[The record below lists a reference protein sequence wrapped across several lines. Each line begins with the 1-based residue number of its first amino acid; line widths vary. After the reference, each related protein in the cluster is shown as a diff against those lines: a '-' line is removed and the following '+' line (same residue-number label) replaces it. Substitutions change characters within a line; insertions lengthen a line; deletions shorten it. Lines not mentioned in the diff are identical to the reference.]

1 MMELLFW
8 LLISLCFYGYFG
20 YPLLAWIIS
29 RFVNRLPDIPTVVT
43 APVRATILVA
53 AHNEERTINAKIDSL
68 LQQTYSQDFFDVLV
82 LSDGSTDGTVAA
94 VNAYGNPRIQ
104 VLDLPRGGKAA
115 ALEAGVRASTGEV
128 IVFSD
133 ADNEW
138 ETNTLE
144 KLLAPFQSDKVGA
157 VSGRIV
163 IRKKKDKLGMGDW
176 AYRQY
181 ESLLRDAET
190 RLGSAVSADGGI
202 FAIRRAL
209 YDGLPNDVTDDF
221 YISTAAIVAHRALVF
236 EPDAIAYD
244 EGLEHAE
251 GQYRRRVRVTVRGMQ
266 SLWRRRVL
274 MNPFRYGWYSFC
286 LISHKLIRRFVPFFA
301 LFLLPV
307 NAALLNEHPF
317 YTVMFVSQ
325 LMFYLMAALG
335 LWDQQRRLPKP
346 FKLAGFLLLS
356 SIGLGVG
363 IIKFL
368 RGERYA
374 FWTPQQHRS
383 H

>member
-1 MMELLFW
+1 METLFW
-8 LLISLCFYGYFG
+8 LFVFLCFYGYLG
-20 YPLLAWIIS
+20 YPLLAWLVS
-29 RFVNRLPDIPTVVT
+29 RFVNRLPDIPENIT
-43 APVRATILVA
+43 APVHATILVA

-68 LQQTYSQDFFDVLV
+68 LQQTYPQDHFDVIV

-94 VNAYGNPRIQ
+94 VRAYANPRIR

-115 ALEAGVRASTGEV
+115 ALDAGVSASSGEV

-138 ETNTLE
+138 ENNTLE
-144 KLLAPFQSDKVGA
+144 KLLAPFQSEKIGA
-157 VSGRIV
+157 VSGCLV

-176 AYRQY
+176 LYRKY
-181 ESLLRDAET
+181 EAVLRDAET

-221 YISTAAIVAHRALVF
+221 YISTAAIVARKALVF
-236 EPDAIAYD
+236 QPEAVAYD

-274 MNPFRYGWYSFC
+274 MNPLQYGWYSFC
-286 LISHKLIRRFVPFFA
+286 LISHKLVRRFVPFFA

-307 NAALLNEHPF
+307 NLALLGTHGF
-317 YTVMFVSQ
+317 YQVVFALQ
-325 LMFYLMAALG
+325 ILFYGCAVAG
-335 LWDQQRRLPKP
+335 LLDEQRRLPKP

-356 SIGLGVG
+356 SIGLGAG

-368 RGERYA
+368 RGERYS

-383 H
+383 Q

>member
-1 MMELLFW
+1 METLFW
-8 LLISLCFYGYFG
+8 VLVFLCFYGYLG
-20 YPLLAWIIS
+20 YPLLAWCVS
-29 RFVNRLPDIPTVVT
+29 RFVNRLPDIPDTIT
-43 APVRATILVA
+43 TPVNATILVA
-53 AHNEERTINAKIDSL
+53 AHNEAGTINAKLDSL
-68 LQQTYSQDFFDVLV
+68 LGQTYPQAHFDVLV
-82 LSDGSTDGTVAA
+82 LSDGSTDGTVEA
-94 VNAYGNPRIQ
+94 VKAYANPRLQ

-115 ALEAGVRASTGEV
+115 ALNAGVMASTSDV

-138 ETNTLE
+138 EPDTLA
-144 KLLAPFQSDKVGA
+144 KLLAPFQSERVGA

-176 AYRQY
+176 LYRRY

-221 YISTAAIVAHRALVF
+221 YISTAAIQAGKALYF
-236 EPDAIAYD
+236 QPEAIACD

-266 SLWRRRVL
+266 SLWRRRAL
-274 MNPFRYGWYSFC
+274 MNPLRYGWYSFC

-301 LFLLPV
+301 LLLLPV
-307 NAALLNEHPF
+307 NVWLLGENGFYQACALLQ
-317 YTVMFVSQ
+317 V
-325 LMFYLMAALG
+325 LFYLMAGIG
-335 LWDQQRRLPKP
+335 LLDHERRLPKP
-346 FKLAGFLLLS
+346 FKLAGFVLLS
-356 SIGLGVG
+356 SVGLGVG

-368 RGERYA
+368 GGERYA

-383 H
+383 

>member
-1 MMELLFW
+1 MEFLFW
-8 LLISLCFYGYFG
+8 LLVALCFYGYLG
-20 YPLLAWIIS
+20 YPLLAWLVS
-29 RFVNRLPDIPTVVT
+29 RFVNRLPDIPVQITT
-43 APVRATILVA
+43 PIKATILVA
-53 AHNEERTINAKIDSL
+53 AHNEERNINAKIDSL
-68 LQQTYSQDFFDVLV
+68 LQQTYPQDSFDVLV
-82 LSDGSTDGTVAA
+82 LSDGSTDSTVAA
-94 VNAYGNPRIQ
+94 VRAYNNPRIN

-115 ALEAGVRASTGEV
+115 ALDAGVKASSGEV

-138 ETNTLE
+138 ESYTLE
-144 KLLAPFQSDKVGA
+144 KLLAPFQSDAVGA
-157 VSGRIV
+157 VSGRLV

-176 AYRQY
+176 LYRLY
-181 ESLLRDAET
+181 EAFLRNAET

-202 FAIRRAL
+202 FAIRRSL

-221 YISTAAIVAHRALVF
+221 YISTAAIVAHKALVF
-236 EPDAIAYD
+236 VPDAVAYD

-274 MNPFRYGWYSFC
+274 MNPARYGWYSFC
-286 LISHKLIRRFVPFFA
+286 LVSHKLIRRFVPFFA

-307 NAALLNEHPF
+307 NLWLINEPGFYQLVLALQLLF
-317 YTVMFVSQ
+317 YA
-325 LMFYLMAALG
+325 MALIG
-335 LWDQQRRLPKP
+335 LWDKERRLPKP

-356 SIGLGVG
+356 SFGLGVG

-383 H
+383 Q